1 MSGQQPSPQEIVERV
16 LAASSGD
23 CVAIWQ
29 ESSEANLRWANSTLT
44 TNGAMRSRQLT
55 VIRLVEGRD
64 GTRAGVVARSR
75 VEPDSIADLVAA
87 AERAALDSTP
97 AEDAAPLVEG
107 RQSADWDAPPALTGP
122 EVFADFAPALGRG
135 FDAARAGDRNLYGF
149 AEHTLTTT
157 YLASTSGLRLRHTQP
172 TGKLEVT
179 GKSADLAR
187 SAWVGRYTKDFRD
200 VDPEALDTELAQRL
214 GWAERQVS
222 LDAGRYETL
231 LPPSAVADLM
241 IYAYWTAGARDASEG
256 STVFSKPGGGT
267 RVGEPLSATPFDLV
281 SDPGYP
287 GLECEPFVIATSS
300 GPTSSVF
307 DNGLAIAPTPWIR
320 DGELTN
326 LIQTRH
332 SAGLTGLAITPAVDN
347 LILSAPGASKSL
359 EEMVASTE
367 RGLLLTCLWYIRE
380 VDPETLL
387 LTGLTRDGVYLVEG
401 GEVVGAANNFRFNE
415 SPVDLLARAC
425 EVGRTE
431 PVLCRE
437 WNDYFQRTAMPT
449 LRIPDYNMSTV
460 SQAS

>member
-16 LAASSGD
+16 LKAAGGD
-23 CVAIWQ
+23 CIAILQ

-64 GTRAGVVARSR
+64 GVRAGVVARSR
-75 VEPDSIADLVAA
+75 VEPDSLDDLVSA
-87 AERAALDSTP
+87 AERAAHDSTP
-97 AEDAAPLVEG
+97 AEDAAPLV
-107 RQSADWDAPPALTGP
+107 QAPASPDWDEPPALTGP
-122 EVFADFAPALGRG
+122 EVFAAFAPALGRG
-135 FDAARAGDRNLYGF
+135 FDAARAAGRNLYGF
-149 AEHTLTTT
+149 AEHVLTTT
-157 YLASTSGLRLRHTQP
+157 YLGSTSGLRLRHTQP

-187 SAWVGRYTKDFRD
+187 SAWVGRYTRDFRD
-200 VDPEALDTELAQRL
+200 VDPEALDRELATRH
-214 GWAERQVS
+214 GWAERAVA
-222 LDAGRYETL
+222 LEAGRYETI

-241 IYAYWTAGARDASEG
+241 VYTYWTAGARDAAEG

-267 RVGEPLSATPFDLV
+267 RVGDQLSETPFDLV
-281 SDPGYP
+281 SDPGYS
-287 GLECEPFVIATSS
+287 GLECDPFVVATSS

-307 DNGLAIAPTPWIR
+307 DNGLPLGPTEWIR
-320 DGELTN
+320 GGELAG
-326 LIQTRH
+326 LLQTRH
-332 SAGLTGLAITPAVDN
+332 SANVTGLAVTPAIDN
-347 LILSAPGASKSL
+347 LILSAPGATKSL

-415 SPVDLLARAC
+415 SPVDLLGRTS
-425 EVGRTE
+425 EVGATE
-431 PVLCRE
+431 TVLCRE
-437 WNDYFQRTAMPT
+437 WNDYFQRTAMPS